1 MMETNVGVI
10 GIGRFGFNYLRTF
23 NQLDNA
29 NVSWIC
35 SRSNDTLDKVKNEL
49 DLSVK
54 ATADYKDILVDKDID
69 AVAITT
75 PATTHYKIAKEALL
89 AGKHVIVEKP
99 VTASSK
105 ECEDLIKMSK
115 RKNKVFMAAHIYRY
129 NPGIQKLK
137 EDIDSGKFGKINFIH
152 YTHLGNGPVR
162 TDINALWDFFPHTL
176 TICNYLFDEIPVS
189 VSANGACFLRDKI
202 QDIVAVNLKYKN
214 GAYVTATGSWLYPFK
229 RMELVVSG
237 EKLFAAFDDYAKKEK
252 LKYYDNLIMED
263 GEPAIAGR
271 GYIFPDIDETMPLTA
286 ELKHFLECIRN
297 NKEPLT
303 GGNEALKVI
312 KILEY
317 AQKSLDNNGREVGV
331 RL

>member
-1 MMETNVGVI
+1 MKINIGVI
-10 GIGRFGFNYLRTF
+10 GIGRFGINYLRAF
-23 NQLDNA
+23 NQLDDA

-35 SRSNDTLDKVKNEL
+35 SRSRNTLDKAKNEL
-49 DLSVK
+49 GLSAK
-54 ATADYKDILVDKDID
+54 ATKDYKDILADKDID

-75 PATTHYKIAKEALL
+75 PAITHYKIAKEALL

-99 VTASSK
+99 ATTSSK
-105 ECEDLIKMSK
+105 ECEDLISMSK
-115 RKNKVFMAAHIYRY
+115 RKNKVFMAAHIHRY

-176 TICNYLFDEIPVS
+176 TICNYLFDQIPVS
-189 VSANGACFLRDKI
+189 VSANGACFLREKI
-202 QDIVAVNLKYKN
+202 EDIVAVNLKYKN

-229 RMELVVSG
+229 RMDFVVSG

-252 LKYYDNLIMED
+252 LKYYNNAPKMKDGKPTIED
-263 GEPAIAGR
+263 K
-271 GYIFPDIDETMPLTA
+271 GYMSPYIEETKPLVL

-303 GGNEALKVI
+303 GGEEALKVI

-317 AQKSLDNNGREVGV
+317 AQKSLDNNGREVRV

>member
-1 MMETNVGVI
+1 MRINIGVI
-10 GIGRFGFNYLRTF
+10 GIGRFGINYIRTF
-23 NQLDNA
+23 NQLDDA
-29 NVSWIC
+29 NISWIC
-35 SRSNDTLDKVKNEL
+35 SRSKNTLDKAKNEL

-54 ATADYKDILVDKDID
+54 ATTDYKDILADKDID

-99 VTASSK
+99 VTTSSK

-115 RKNKVFMAAHIYRY
+115 RKNKVFMAAHIHRY

-162 TDINALWDFFPHTL
+162 ADINALWDFFPHTL
-176 TICNYLFDEIPVS
+176 TICNYLFDEIPAS

-202 QDIVAVNLKYKN
+202 QDIVVVNLKYKN

-237 EKLFAAFDDYAKKEK
+237 KKLSAAFDDYAKKEK
-252 LKYYDNLIMED
+252 LKYYDNLIIED
-263 GEPAIAGR
+263 KNQAIAGR
-271 GYIFPDIDETMPLTA
+271 GYVSPDIDETRPLTA
-286 ELKHFLECIRN
+286 EMKHFLECIRN

-312 KILEY
+312 KLLEY
-317 AQKSLDNNGREVGV
+317 AQKSLDNDGKKVVV

>member
-1 MMETNVGVI
+1 MRISIGVI
-10 GIGRFGFNYLRTF
+10 GIGRFGINYLRTF
-23 NQLDNA
+23 NQLDDA
-29 NVSWIC
+29 KVSWIC
-35 SRSNDTLDKVKNEL
+35 SRSNNTLDKARNEP

-54 ATADYKDILVDKDID
+54 ATADYKDILADKDID
-69 AVAITT
+69 AVAIAT

-99 VTASSK
+99 VTTSSK
-105 ECEDLIKMSK
+105 ECEDLINMSK
-115 RKNKVFMAAHIYRY
+115 RKNRVFMAAHIHRY

-162 TDINALWDFFPHTL
+162 IDINALWDFFPHTL

-202 QDIVAVNLKYKN
+202 QDIVAVDLKYKN
-214 GAYVTATGSWLYPFK
+214 GAYVTAMGSWLYPFK
-229 RMELVVSG
+229 RMDLVVSG

-252 LKYYDNLIMED
+252 LKYYDNVPIMED
-263 GEPAIAGR
+263 GKEKIAGR
-271 GYIFPDIDETMPLTA
+271 GCISPDINETMPLTA

-317 AQKSLDNNGREVGV
+317 AQKSLDNYGKEVRV

>member
-1 MMETNVGVI
+1 MGINIGII
-10 GIGRFGFNYLRTF
+10 GIGRFGTNYFKTF
-23 NQLDNA
+23 NKLNDA
-29 NVSWIC
+29 EVSWIC
-35 SRSNDTLDKVKNEL
+35 SRSSSTLDRAKNEL

-54 ATADYKDILVDKDID
+54 VTADYRDILIDKDID

-99 VTASSK
+99 VTTSSK
-105 ECEDLIKMSK
+105 ECEDLISISK
-115 RKNKVFMAAHIYRY
+115 GKNKVFMAAHIHRY
-129 NPGIQKLK
+129 NQGIQKLK

-152 YTHLGNGPVR
+152 YTHLGNGPAR

-176 TICNYLFDEIPVS
+176 TICNYLFGEIPAS
-189 VSANGACFLRDKI
+189 VSANGACFLQEKI
-202 QDIVAVNLKYKN
+202 EDIVAVNLRYKN

-229 RMELVVSG
+229 RMDLVVSG
-237 EKLFAAFDDYAKKEK
+237 EKLFAAFDEHAKKEK
-252 LKYYDNLIMED
+252 LKYYDNAPKIKD
-263 GEPAIAGR
+263 GKPIIADK
-271 GYIFPDIDETMPLTA
+271 GYISQDIDETKPLA
-286 ELKHFLECIRN
+286 LELKHFLECIRN

>member
-1 MMETNVGVI
+1 MRISIGVI
-10 GIGRFGFNYLRTF
+10 GIGRFGINYLRTF

-29 NVSWIC
+29 HVSWIC
-35 SRSNDTLDKVKNEL
+35 SRSKNTLDKAKNEPG
-49 DLSVK
+49 LSAK
-54 ATADYKDILVDKDID
+54 ATADYKNILMDKDID

-75 PATTHYKIAKEALL
+75 PAITHYKIAKEALL

-99 VTASSK
+99 VTTSSK
-105 ECEDLIKMSK
+105 ECEDLIKISK
-115 RKNKVFMAAHIYRY
+115 RKNKVFMAAHIHRY

-137 EDIDSGKFGKINFIH
+137 EDIGAGQFGKINFIH

-162 TDINALWDFFPHTL
+162 ADINALWDFFPHAL

-214 GAYVTATGSWLYPFK
+214 GAFAIATGSWLYPFK

-252 LKYYDNLIMED
+252 LKYYDNAPKIKD
-263 GEPAIAGR
+263 GKPIIKDK
-271 GYIFPDIDETMPLTA
+271 GYISPDIDETRPLTA

-312 KILEY
+312 TLLEY
-317 AQKSLDNNGREVGV
+317 AQKSLDNHGKEVEV